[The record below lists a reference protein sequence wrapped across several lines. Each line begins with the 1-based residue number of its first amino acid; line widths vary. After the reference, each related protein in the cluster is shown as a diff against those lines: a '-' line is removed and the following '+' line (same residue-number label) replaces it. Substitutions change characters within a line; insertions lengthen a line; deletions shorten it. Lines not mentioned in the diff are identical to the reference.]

1 MRECFFRQLKKISI
15 KGKTIF
21 VFFSKNPFSGER
33 KFNISDRITPQ
44 YSEVAAELV
53 ILYEKER
60 EEGKEKITWNDF
72 FRFFVDKKKPSFYV
86 FRYS

>member
-1 MRECFFRQLKKISI
+1 M
-15 KGKTIF
+15 
-21 VFFSKNPFSGER
+21 FFSKNPFSGER
-33 KFNISDRITPQ
+33 KFNIYDRITPQ

-53 ILYEKER
+53 IPYEKER

-72 FRFFVDKKKPSFYV
+72 FSIFFIDKKKPSFYV